1 MKSASLLRDLL
12 EACSKSASNLLRK
25 RISILEIGYLTV
37 KSENW
42 QHTVRCKNPVTAFL
56 TVKS

>member
-42 QHTVRCKNPVTAFL
+42 
-56 TVKS
+56 